1 MITWVT
7 WATGDHSFNHVKI
20 FLGVLGGCL
29 GSLFVFLNLKLV
41 RFKDWLEKFSC
52 NPRFVKLLKGKGF
65 KYSSLE
71 FLDNELGGASVFWSL
86 APRKFSNEC
95 GRFSRKTLKRLK
107 KNDDVNRPATIR

>member
-1 MITWVT
+1 M
-7 WATGDHSFNHVKI
+7 
-20 FLGVLGGCL
+20 
-29 GSLFVFLNLKLV
+29 FLNLKLV

-86 APRKFSNEC
+86 VPRKFPNEC
-95 GRFSRKTLKRLK
+95 GRFSRKTLKKFK
-107 KNDDVNRPATIR
+107 KIG